1 MLWENALEG
10 YWLEKRRNVSPAT
23 IQDYS
28 GTYRRFREF
37 LGADQVHFEKV
48 TTDQA
53 RKFLAKLHEG
63 GAAPKSVA
71 NAWIA
76 LSSLWTWAEKELE
89 VPHIIRG
96 RVTMPKYR
104 RPAIE
109 PYSKMEVRAMLDAAT
124 KNAPW
129 ISKHGRKVE
138 EGRDTGWRDR
148 AILLTLLD
156 TGLRASELCAL
167 CVQDYDQKSGKAHVR
182 KGKGA
187 QEPLRL
193 VRRNGAQ
200 GGLALP
206 GRARHG
212 AAGRSTLCHP
222 HQFAHGAQC
231 PAPHDPAL
239 RQPRPGW
246 RKPRPIAFGIRL
258 PSTTCATTA
267 RCWNCRNSWG
277 MSAWRRSVSMRIW
290 RWLTWKTGSGAPVR
304 QTTGSCRGAISKPTQ
319 PGRIAIGVNTPV
331 RCVPP
336 PGRGMR

>member
-23 IQDYS
+23 VQDYS

-37 LGADQVHFEKV
+37 LGADPVHFEKV

-187 QEPLRL
+187 KSRYVWLGETARKAVWRYLAERGTVKPEDPLFATRTSSHMERNALRHMIQRCANRAGVAEATAHRFRHTFAINYLRNNGTVLELQKLLGHERL
-193 VRRNGAQ
+193 ETIRIYAD
-200 GGLALP
+200 LALADLEN
-206 GRARHG
+206 GQRRA
-212 AAGRSTLCHP
+212 S
-222 HQFAHGAQC
+222 
-231 PAPHDPAL
+231 PAD
-239 RQPRPGW
+239 
-246 RKPRPIAFGIRL
+246 
-258 PSTTCATTA
+258 
-267 RCWNCRNSWG
+267 N
-277 MSAWRRSVSMRIW
+277 
-290 RWLTWKTGSGAPVR
+290 WKL
-304 QTTGSCRGAISKPTQ
+304 
-319 PGRIAIGVNTPV
+319 
-331 RCVPP
+331 
-336 PGRGMR
+336 